1 MKINVN
7 AFIAVILCAAL
18 LSGLWVL
25 SNSRD
30 ELETNIWSPRAI
42 YEHVGGSSYVSPD
55 LPSYSSRSSSDDVV
69 VKMSPSRTMSRRV
82 SSVPYGLIPSSP
94 YGLMTSSPNGLA
106 ASSPHGLITYASSNA
121 IYHSFGGGG
130 DMSGGMSGGSFRANP
145 EAMPAAAAPSVP
157 SMPNYAM
164 ASRSAYVAPQQQAD
178 LAAVS
183 AISEAASAYDMP
195 MRSSITSIG
204 GQLYQVGSSGLTY
217 STSGSRHSIN
227 GRLNAP
233 PTMGGGGASW
243 DNWLQTLGTEQ
254 GLLYTIGDQR
264 YYDMDLLKQAFEAAI
279 ASGNMPGVTW
289 DDFLDQYFY
298 ADGHNTHFQPLGEPW
313 ILLLFAALLVVIRR
327 RRLAKP

>member
-1 MKINVN
+1 MRINVN
-7 AFIAVILCAAL
+7 AFIAVVLCTAL
-18 LSGLWVL
+18 LGGLWLLNTREVL
-25 SNSRD
+25 NDGVWNPHDIYNS
-30 ELETNIWSPRAI
+30 
-42 YEHVGGSSYVSPD
+42 VGGSEYVS
-55 LPSYSSRSSSDDVV
+55 SNGSSEQSASSGTALSL
-69 VKMSPSRTMSRRV
+69 SPSRTLSRKA
-82 SSVPYGLIPSSP
+82 SSVPYHLMASSPNNLLTSSP
-94 YGLMTSSPNGLA
+94 YSPITSSPI
-106 ASSPHGLITYASSNA
+106 SYASSA
-121 IYHSFGGGG
+121 AQFHSFGGGS
-130 DMSGGMSGGSFRANP
+130 DMMGGVAGGSFRANP
-145 EAMPAAAAPSVP
+145 EAVPAAPALSVP

-183 AISEAASAYDMP
+183 AISEAASAYSMP

-204 GQLYQVGSSGLTY
+204 GQLYQIGSSGLTY

-289 DDFLDQYFY
+289 DEFLAQYFL
-298 ADGHNTHFQPLGEPW
+298 GGQNTHFQPLGEPW
-313 ILLLFAALLVVIRR
+313 ILLLFAALLVVIQR
-327 RRLAKP
+327 RRLAKQ